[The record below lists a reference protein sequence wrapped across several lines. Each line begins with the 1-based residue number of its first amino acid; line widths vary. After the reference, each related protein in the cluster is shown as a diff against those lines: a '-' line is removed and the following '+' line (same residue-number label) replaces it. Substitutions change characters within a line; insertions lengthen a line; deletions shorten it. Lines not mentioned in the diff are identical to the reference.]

1 MRANHW
7 KRRTQDSFVF
17 NKNIPYLISVNIAIF
32 VCIPCLK
39 VSSKYLMMTKCPIPV
54 CKTVCDFDKPSCT
67 EWHWR
72 GRIMSDNMTLDRGSY
87 RVFQT
92 LFLNLV
98 VSFFFFSA
106 NPHLNRSPRF
116 PHLRRTNRGQMWAT
130 YDKSKW
136 NDFSTFKKNKW
147 RSPFPDNAYKT
158 IFPHFRNVKTLNPA
172 FCWYS
177 INYKCESQP

>member
-1 MRANHW
+1 MKVITWDRRKSSQLKTCLNHCYTKATFYWMFWLRLWANVRVKHW
-7 KRRTQDSFVF
+7 KRRTEDSFVF
-17 NKNIPYLISVNIAIF
+17 KKNILYLISVNIAIF

-54 CKTVCDFDKPSCT
+54 CKTVCDVNKPSCT

-72 GRIMSDNMTLDRGSY
+72 GRMMPDNMTLDRGSY

-98 VSFFFFSA
+98 VSIFFFSA

-116 PHLRRTNRGQMWAT
+116 PHLWRTNRGQLWAT

-136 NDFSTFKKNKW
+136 NNFFSTFKKNK
-147 RSPFPDNAYKT
+147 
-158 IFPHFRNVKTLNPA
+158 
-172 FCWYS
+172 
-177 INYKCESQP
+177 